1 MKVNATTLSVT
12 QSKMKLWIGC
22 KNKNGTVQDLHIQNL
37 HSCRT
42 GLLAEG
48 AIFGCWLNIISDRR

>member
-37 HSCRT
+37 HSCKT
-42 GLLAEG
+42 GLLAEE
-48 AIFGCWLNIISDRR
+48 AIFGC